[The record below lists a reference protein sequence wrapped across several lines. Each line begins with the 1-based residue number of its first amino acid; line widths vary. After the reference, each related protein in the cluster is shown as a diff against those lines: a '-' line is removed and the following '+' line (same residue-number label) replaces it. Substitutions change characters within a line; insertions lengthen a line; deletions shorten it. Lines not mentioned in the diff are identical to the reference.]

1 MLIKGIND
9 KLILAAR
16 LLLAG
21 YPLFSD
27 MWCVPADMIGI
38 VLVAE
43 MAALAAGV
51 PIAGITATG
60 RLVNAKRT
68 CGGLV
73 DFASKITQA
82 RPTVMRDDKPGGTI
96 SASVK
101 TKSPCPSDR
110 GYHSADLPSG
120 LRCDPAH
127 ILACRSVIFNRWRRS
142 RSENRYEETS
152 GNRCLAHCH
161 NCRGFLL
168 HGECLHWHLRR
179 ISMQPVES
187 NAGPLVRPH
196 RLVVP

>member
-110 GYHSADLPSG
+110 GYHSADLPSE
-120 LRCDPAH
+120 LRCDPTH
-127 ILACRSVIFNRWRRS
+127 ILACRSVISNRWRRP

-168 HGECLHWHLRR
+168 HGECLHGHLRR

>member
-82 RPTVMRDDKPGGTI
+82 RPTVMRDDKPSGAI

-110 GYHSADLPSG
+110 GYHSADLPSE
-120 LRCDPAH
+120 LRCDPTH
-127 ILACRSVIFNRWRRS
+127 ILACRSVISNRWRRP

-152 GNRCLAHCH
+152 GNRCLAHRH

-168 HGECLHWHLRR
+168 HGECLHGHLRR

>member
-1 MLIKGIND
+1 MQCAQFRSLQSHLRVCSCRALARMPGRGARTTP
-9 KLILAAR
+9 AAR
-16 LLLAG
+16 
-21 YPLFSD
+21 
-27 MWCVPADMIGI
+27 V
-38 VLVAE
+38 
-43 MAALAAGV
+43 
-51 PIAGITATG
+51 IAGST
-60 RLVNAKRT
+60 RLTNAKRT

-110 GYHSADLPSG
+110 GYHSADLPSE
-120 LRCDPAH
+120 LRCDPTH
-127 ILACRSVIFNRWRRS
+127 ILACRSVISNRWRRP

-152 GNRCLAHCH
+152 GNRCLAHRH

-168 HGECLHWHLRR
+168 HGECLHGHLRR

-196 RLVVP
+196 RLVAR